1 MVLRLAISNIDL
13 LIESFTNAC
22 IPVASPKVTVVKTTS
37 LSSLN
42 TSLVMSKICC
52 SHYFLPLAFNFAFL
66 LKSLK

>member
-1 MVLRLAISNIDL
+1 MPPLAPAEKKGSCGSSLAISNIDL

-42 TSLVMSKICC
+42 TSFVKPK
-52 SHYFLPLAFNFAFL
+52 YVVAFTFYL
-66 LKSLK
+66 